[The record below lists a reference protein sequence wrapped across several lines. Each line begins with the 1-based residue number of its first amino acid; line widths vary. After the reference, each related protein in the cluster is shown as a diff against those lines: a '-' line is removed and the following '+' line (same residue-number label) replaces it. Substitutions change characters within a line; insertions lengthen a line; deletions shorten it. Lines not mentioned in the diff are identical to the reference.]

1 MPLATFESP
10 RRKRDIDKG
19 NHFRKVH
26 TYTIEVVVAFDSTIE
41 SFHNGENLEEYIL
54 SLMFGA
60 SNIYADPSIG
70 HRINLSV
77 KKIISVKDVNVD
89 TIKADENG

>member
-1 MPLATFESP
+1 M
-10 RRKRDIDKG
+10 
-19 NHFRKVH
+19 VQ
-26 TYTIEVVVAFDSTIE
+26 TYTIEVVVAFDYTIE

-77 KKIISVKDVNVD
+77 IKIISVKDVNVN
-89 TIKADENG
+89 TIKPDENG